1 MRESSWEG
9 GESYQEPEVGDPL
22 SLEGKKILIK
32 EEKEDPPTNQREA
45 TSATIEEQGE
55 EYWQQQ
61 YDEVRR
67 LEEQLMAIQG
77 FKEMDRQES
86 IQNGWELKFKEVAE
100 DLTKAK
106 EDLTLWKDKHDQVE
120 RSLQQQYNETKKL
133 EEQLAVAK
141 DSQIRD
147 ATEISNLKDELQ
159 HRTTELNDCR
169 KQRRDEQNQ
178 AKADIEDNYRRKI
191 IRLQDSLEKANLKA
205 AQLVNSLEVRE
216 LEIRDLTLPLPTAV
230 STAAPLATGF
240 GGKSLDFGS
249 KTTAPTLGFGIQAIT
264 TATAAPSTPSLGFGL
279 KTTAASSVAVKL
291 DFGSSMTASSVAPLA
306 FGGSTAPSSSAS
318 VAQSISSATGSAP
331 SSEGGVKPIVTSVFG
346 GSVTSTSSAISA
358 SDQKTIP
365 KPVAACASAPTSATS
380 SAATTTTASGSIF
393 GGSSTGAASVFG
405 GSSGSSSVFG
415 GAAPNKTAGSVFGT
429 PPAASAAAAT
439 APTASVFGG
448 APASSS
454 PFDGTKTSTPS
465 SSQPASTAPA
475 SSASSIFG
483 GAASQSSVFGGK
495 APASSGSVFGGSATT
510 APAPASS
517 APSAFSSQPS
527 STSSVFGGQPSSGA
541 KANIKN
547 LQESVEKGVEQ
558 RARCFNLQQDNEKLK
573 KKLEDLHQQVQEL
586 KRELNLRGNS
596 ESRTCDS
603 GCSNGKPHS
612 GGNGRRS
619 EKPKRKDPE
628 GQRFES
634 RPTNHNQAPSQRSD
648 NHGRSGQNRRPHSAH
663 RRRQGDS
670 PDGSDPSSPESSNNY
685 YADSGEDDLYKRSK
699 GRSANFSTHP
709 KVRQKIAL
717 LQAELWS
724 TREDI
729 HEDYVLSQ
737 EDVATLSS
745 DVLRMHMRN
754 EEHHQYKKDI
764 ARIKMKLEK
773 LKIRFSDEL
782 SLVDRNSIEIALLSC
797 NNMKKDV
804 INTRDRIREAAK
816 AKNVKLEINRK
827 NGGRKPTFS
836 GDPRETT
843 IVEFL
848 SQVDSYADRCG
859 IPYEEL
865 GLLIKNQCKKRAK
878 EVVLEEFG
886 IVDNPNPEE
895 IKTCL
900 KKHFGHK
907 NMVMSEIVSVHL
919 SIGVIPEPVKYG
931 ENRKKNLQSAKDI
944 LDKTRKHL
952 EMIRKSAPFRPRP
965 PAEDPLDEFALHDEY
980 TQILIGVLPSR
991 ERNEYYKN
999 HTNHHGE
1006 AKLYYIIDLLEGIK
1020 STVQDIVIRGSLM
1033 ANPDDS
1039 DQEDEPENNE
1049 GGGHEAYEEGE
1060 QMYESDEGEVYCK
1073 EEPSTPDHQGEE
1085 GEPDNGQPDGDIW
1098 PQECMEECDE
1108 W

>member
-1 MRESSWEG
+1 MHSPKITQIQLPRSTSTPIKSVRGPLNLMRESSWEG

-86 IQNGWELKFKEVAE
+86 IQNDWELKFKEVV
-100 DLTKAK
+100 
-106 EDLTLWKDKHDQVE
+106 EDLTLWKNKHDQVE
-120 RSLQQQYNETKKL
+120 ESLQQQYNETKKL
-133 EEQLAVAK
+133 EEQLVVAK

-169 KQRRDEQNQ
+169 KQRLDDQNQ

-191 IRLQDSLEKANLKA
+191 IGLQDSLEKANLKA
-205 AQLVNSLEVRE
+205 AQLANSLGVRE
-216 LEIRDLTLPLPTAV
+216 LEIEDL
-230 STAAPLATGF
+230 
-240 GGKSLDFGS
+240 
-249 KTTAPTLGFGIQAIT
+249 
-264 TATAAPSTPSLGFGL
+264 
-279 KTTAASSVAVKL
+279 
-291 DFGSSMTASSVAPLA
+291 
-306 FGGSTAPSSSAS
+306 
-318 VAQSISSATGSAP
+318 
-331 SSEGGVKPIVTSVFG
+331 
-346 GSVTSTSSAISA
+346 
-358 SDQKTIP
+358 
-365 KPVAACASAPTSATS
+365 
-380 SAATTTTASGSIF
+380 
-393 GGSSTGAASVFG
+393 
-405 GSSGSSSVFG
+405 
-415 GAAPNKTAGSVFGT
+415 
-429 PPAASAAAAT
+429 
-439 APTASVFGG
+439 
-448 APASSS
+448 
-454 PFDGTKTSTPS
+454 
-465 SSQPASTAPA
+465 
-475 SSASSIFG
+475 
-483 GAASQSSVFGGK
+483 
-495 APASSGSVFGGSATT
+495 
-510 APAPASS
+510 
-517 APSAFSSQPS
+517 
-527 STSSVFGGQPSSGA
+527 
-541 KANIKN
+541 KANIRN
-547 LQESVEKGVEQ
+547 LQEGVEKGVEQ
-558 RARCFNLQQDNEKLK
+558 SARCFNLQQDNDKLK
-573 KKLEDLHQQVQEL
+573 KKLEDLHRQVQEL
-586 KRELNLRGNS
+586 KRKLNLRGNS

-603 GCSNGKPHS
+603 GCSNGKSHS

-619 EKPKRKDPE
+619 EKPNRKDPE
-628 GQRFES
+628 GQHFKS
-634 RPTNHNQAPSQRSD
+634 RPTNHNQAPSRKSD
-648 NHGRSGQNRRPHSAH
+648 NHERSGRPHSTH
-663 RRRQGDS
+663 RRRHGDS

-699 GRSANFSTHP
+699 GWSANFSTHP
-709 KVRQKIAL
+709 TKVRQKIAL

-764 ARIKMKLEK
+764 AKIKMKLEK

-797 NNMKKDV
+797 NNMKQDV

-865 GLLIKNQCKKRAK
+865 GLLIKNQCKRRAK

-886 IVDNPNPEE
+886 IIDNPNPEE

-907 NMVMSEIVSVHL
+907 NMVMSEIVSIHL

-931 ENRKKNLQSAKDI
+931 EDRKKNLQSAKDI

-952 EMIRKSAPFRPRP
+952 VMIKKSAPFRPRP

-980 TQILIGVLPSR
+980 IQILIGVLPSR

-999 HTNHHGE
+999 HMNHHGE
-1006 AKLYYIIDLLEGIK
+1006 TKLYYIIDLLEDIK
-1020 STVQDIVIRGSLM
+1020 STVQDIVIRGNLM
-1033 ANPDDS
+1033 ANLDDP
-1039 DQEDEPENNE
+1039 DQENKE
-1049 GGGHEAYEEGE
+1049 GEQDAYEKGE
-1060 QMYESDEGEVYCK
+1060 QMYESDDGEVYCK

-1085 GEPDNGQPDGDIW
+1085 GEPENDQPDGDIW

>member
-1 MRESSWEG
+1 M
-9 GESYQEPEVGDPL
+9 
-22 SLEGKKILIK
+22 
-32 EEKEDPPTNQREA
+32 
-45 TSATIEEQGE
+45 
-55 EYWQQQ
+55 
-61 YDEVRR
+61 
-67 LEEQLMAIQG
+67 
-77 FKEMDRQES
+77 
-86 IQNGWELKFKEVAE
+86 
-100 DLTKAK
+100 
-106 EDLTLWKDKHDQVE
+106 
-120 RSLQQQYNETKKL
+120 
-133 EEQLAVAK
+133 
-141 DSQIRD
+141 
-147 ATEISNLKDELQ
+147 
-159 HRTTELNDCR
+159 
-169 KQRRDEQNQ
+169 
-178 AKADIEDNYRRKI
+178 
-191 IRLQDSLEKANLKA
+191 
-205 AQLVNSLEVRE
+205 
-216 LEIRDLTLPLPTAV
+216 
-230 STAAPLATGF
+230 
-240 GGKSLDFGS
+240 
-249 KTTAPTLGFGIQAIT
+249 
-264 TATAAPSTPSLGFGL
+264 
-279 KTTAASSVAVKL
+279 
-291 DFGSSMTASSVAPLA
+291 
-306 FGGSTAPSSSAS
+306 
-318 VAQSISSATGSAP
+318 
-331 SSEGGVKPIVTSVFG
+331 
-346 GSVTSTSSAISA
+346 
-358 SDQKTIP
+358 
-365 KPVAACASAPTSATS
+365 
-380 SAATTTTASGSIF
+380 
-393 GGSSTGAASVFG
+393 
-405 GSSGSSSVFG
+405 
-415 GAAPNKTAGSVFGT
+415 
-429 PPAASAAAAT
+429 
-439 APTASVFGG
+439 
-448 APASSS
+448 
-454 PFDGTKTSTPS
+454 
-465 SSQPASTAPA
+465 
-475 SSASSIFG
+475 
-483 GAASQSSVFGGK
+483 FGGK

-527 STSSVFGGQPSSGA
+527 STSSVFGGQASSGA

-907 NMVMSEIVSVHL
+907 NMVMSEIVSIHL

-931 ENRKKNLQSAKDI
+931 EDRKKNLQSAKDI

-952 EMIRKSAPFRPRP
+952 VMIKKSAPFRPRP

-980 TQILIGVLPSR
+980 IQILIGVLPSR

-999 HTNHHGE
+999 HMNHHGE
-1006 AKLYYIIDLLEGIK
+1006 TKLYYIIDLLEDIK
-1020 STVQDIVIRGSLM
+1020 STVQDIVIRGNLM
-1033 ANPDDS
+1033 ANLDDP
-1039 DQEDEPENNE
+1039 DQENKE
-1049 GGGHEAYEEGE
+1049 GEQDAYEKGE
-1060 QMYESDEGEVYCK
+1060 QMYESDDGEVYCK
-1073 EEPSTPDHQGEE
+1073 GEPSTPDHQGEE
-1085 GEPDNGQPDGDIW
+1085 GEPDNDQPDGDIW